1 MTEAQ
6 ERYFQRGTIL
16 VGMHKEKTHSKG
28 LIERFEFEWREVADD
43 PARMSHLAPGRGKGS
58 ARNRERSRV
67 KSKAEDR
74 ARSPISSIPF
84 SRQTSE
90 IRFGS
95 DLEFHC
101 PQRARTSCPAD
112 CVLHFFSQRLLSVSS
127 KRQSEKREKP
137 RARLFSSNQNE
148 F

>member
-43 PARMSHLAPGRGKGS
+43 PARMSHLVPGRGKGS
-58 ARNRERSRV
+58 TRNRERSCV

-84 SRQTSE
+84 SRQT
-90 IRFGS
+90 RQRS
-95 DLEFHC
+95 DSALISNFIVRRERE
-101 PQRARTSCPAD
+101 RA
-112 CVLHFFSQRLLSVSS
+112 VRLIASSISSLSD
-127 KRQSEKREKP
+127 
-137 RARLFSSNQNE
+137 F
-148 F
+148 